1 VKLFVQLIYMKT
13 SRYTELLWYLIQFL
27 RRGVFALSDTGV
39 GQKWN
44 FSYSYFIWQPVD
56 KLNFFDTSYS
66 FFRREVFALSDS
78 APDASFCLCCV
89 LLLLLLLP
97 EVKERIKFWHHSWT
111 VIYFS
116 RCTTKQQQQAAIN
129 RTARRRGHPA
139 LASESKWSVESWAGN
154 STHQ

>member
-1 VKLFVQLIYMKT
+1 MKT

-66 FFRREVFALSDS
+66 FFRRGVFALSDS

-116 RCTTKQQQQAAIN
+116 RYTPFALQNFNQQNTAGCHLDSLAYDIQQN
-129 RTARRRGHPA
+129 
-139 LASESKWSVESWAGN
+139 SVRMGSRIRDRN
-154 STHQ
+154 SPRYP